1 MALYNLSAEQSVLGS
16 ILIEP
21 ESILVANQFN
31 LCVNDFFHPQHQ
43 ILYNCIK
50 KMYDSGDAI
59 DFVTLKHNLEKA
71 DLLEKAGGVS
81 YFTSLTSAV
90 PTTKNIDYHI
100 KILKELATKRN
111 IYNLISDKAKT
122 IKKMDGQDMIKLA
135 EEVKATVLDSPC
147 VNDLFVDASDIT
159 LDTTPSPSIETGFA
173 QLDAATSG
181 GLNFGTLTVLTG
193 SPGSG
198 KSTFLNQILANA
210 LSLGFNSFLYSGE
223 LTAQMAL
230 DWFYKTVSNPIH
242 LSFGV
247 NNFGKTIKVTEEGV
261 IQINKWL
268 KNKLF
273 LFSKNAQA
281 DETNISTVIEFL
293 AVKKNVKLFVLD
305 NLMTIEC
312 RGSDKYEKQINVIKS
327 LKNLARNYNIVI
339 ILVAHSNKNS
349 IMRSEPHVFDI
360 SGASEIANLSD
371 YILTTTRDNDRDNE
385 TTILLLK
392 NRITGLIKKH
402 LQLKFSPDR
411 KRFYTDSKLELERD
425 YGYGEVYEQESFC

>member
-31 LCVNDFFHPQHQ
+31 LCVNDFFHLQHQ
-43 ILYNCIK
+43 IIYNCLK
-50 KMYDSGDAI
+50 KMHDSGDAI

-135 EEVKATVLDSPC
+135 NEVKATVLDSPC
-147 VNDLFVDASDIT
+147 VDDLFVDASDIS
-159 LDTTPSPSIETGFA
+159 LDTTPSSSIETGFA
-173 QLDAATSG
+173 PLDAATSG

-193 SPGSG
+193 SPRSG

-230 DWFYKTVSNPIH
+230 DWFYKTVANPIH

-247 NNFGKTIKVTEEGV
+247 NRFGKTIKVTDEGV

-312 RGSDKYEKQINVIKS
+312 SGSDKYEKQINVIKS
-327 LKNLARNYNIVI
+327 LKNLAKHYNIVI

-349 IMRSEPHVFDI
+349 IQRREPHVFDI

-371 YILTTTRDNDRDNE
+371 YILNATRDNDRDNE

-411 KRFYTDSKLELERD
+411 KRFYTDSKLELERN

>member
-1 MALYNLSAEQSVLGS
+1 M
-16 ILIEP
+16 
-21 ESILVANQFN
+21 
-31 LCVNDFFHPQHQ
+31 
-43 ILYNCIK
+43 
-50 KMYDSGDAI
+50 
-59 DFVTLKHNLEKA
+59 
-71 DLLEKAGGVS
+71 
-81 YFTSLTSAV
+81 
-90 PTTKNIDYHI
+90 
-100 KILKELATKRN
+100 
-111 IYNLISDKAKT
+111 
-122 IKKMDGQDMIKLA
+122 
-135 EEVKATVLDSPC
+135 
-147 VNDLFVDASDIT
+147 
-159 LDTTPSPSIETGFA
+159 
-173 QLDAATSG
+173 
-181 GLNFGTLTVLTG
+181 
-193 SPGSG
+193 
-198 KSTFLNQILANA
+198 NQILANA

-230 DWFYKTVSNPIH
+230 DWFYKTVANPIH

-293 AVKKNVKLFVLD
+293 AVKKDVKLFVLD

-312 RGSDKYEKQINVIKS
+312 SGSDKYEKQINVIKS
-327 LKNLARNYNIVI
+327 LKNLAKHYNIVI

-349 IMRSEPHVFDI
+349 IMRREPHVFDI

-371 YILTTTRDNDRDNE
+371 YILTATRDNDRDNE

-425 YGYGEVYEQESFC
+425 YGYGEVYEQEMFC

>member
-1 MALYNLSAEQSVLGS
+1 MALYNLYAEQSVLGS

-43 ILYNCIK
+43 IIYNCIK
-50 KMYDSGDAI
+50 KMHDSGDAI

-90 PTTKNIDYHI
+90 PTTKNIYYHI

-135 EEVKATVLDSPC
+135 NEVKATVLDSPC
-147 VNDLFVDASDIT
+147 VDDLFVDASDIS

-173 QLDAATSG
+173 PLDAATSG

-230 DWFYKTVSNPIH
+230 DWFYKTVANPIH

-247 NNFGKTIKVTEEGV
+247 NSFGKTIKVTDEGV
-261 IQINKWL
+261 LQINKWL

-293 AVKKNVKLFVLD
+293 AVKKDVKLFVLD

-312 RGSDKYEKQINVIKS
+312 SGSDKYEKQINVIKS
-327 LKNLARNYNIVI
+327 LKNLAKHYNIVI

-349 IMRSEPHVFDI
+349 IMRREPHVFDI

-371 YILTTTRDNDRDNE
+371 YILNATRDNDVENE

>member
-1 MALYNLSAEQSVLGS
+1 MALYNFYAEQSVLGS

-31 LCVNDFFHPQHQ
+31 LGIDDFYHPQHQ
-43 ILYNCIK
+43 ILFNCMK
-50 KMYDSGDAI
+50 KIQKQGEAI
-59 DFVTLKHNLEKA
+59 DFITLKHNLEKE

-90 PTTKNIDYHI
+90 PTTSNIDYHI
-100 KILKELATKRN
+100 KILKELSTKRN

-147 VNDLFVDASDIT
+147 VDDLFVDASDIT
-159 LDTTPSPSIETGFA
+159 LDTKPSPSIETGFA
-173 QLDAATSG
+173 PLDAATSG

-223 LTAQMAL
+223 LTSQMAL

-242 LSFGV
+242 LSYGV
-247 NNFGKTIKVTEEGV
+247 NNFGKTIKVTDEGV
-261 IQINKWL
+261 RQINKWL

-281 DETNISTVIEFL
+281 DETNISTVIEYL
-293 AVKKNVKLFVLD
+293 AVKKDVKLFVLD

-312 RGSDKYEKQINVIKS
+312 SGSDKYEKQINVIKS
-327 LKNLARNYNIVI
+327 LKNLAKHYNIVI

-349 IMRSEPHVFDI
+349 IMRREPHVFDI

-371 YILTTTRDNDRDNE
+371 YILNATRDNDCENE

-402 LQLKFSPDR
+402 LQLKFSQDR
-411 KRFYTDSKLELERD
+411 KRFYTNAKLELSRD

>member
-1 MALYNLSAEQSVLGS
+1 MALYNLYAEQSVLGS

-31 LCVNDFFHPQHQ
+31 LCVNDFYHPQHQ
-43 ILYNCIK
+43 IIYNCIK
-50 KMYDSGDAI
+50 KMHDSGDAI
-59 DFVTLKHNLEKA
+59 DFVILKHNLEKS

-135 EEVKATVLDSPC
+135 NQVKATVLDSPC
-147 VNDLFVDASDIT
+147 VDDLFVDASDIS

-173 QLDAATSG
+173 PLDAATSG

-210 LSLGFNSFLYSGE
+210 LSLGFNLFLYSGE

-230 DWFYKTVSNPIH
+230 DWFYKTVANPIH

-247 NNFGKTIKVTEEGV
+247 NSFGKTIKVTDEGV
-261 IQINKWL
+261 LQINKWL
-268 KNKLF
+268 KDKLF

-293 AVKKNVKLFVLD
+293 AVKRDVKLFVLD

-312 RGSDKYEKQINVIKS
+312 SGSDKYEKQINVIKS
-327 LKNLARNYNIVI
+327 LKNLAKHYNIVI
-339 ILVAHSNKNS
+339 ILVAHSTKNS
-349 IMRSEPHVFDI
+349 IMRREPHVFDI

-371 YILTTTRDNDRDNE
+371 YILNATRDNDVENE

-425 YGYGEVYEQESFC
+425 YGYGEVYEQESFG

>member
-31 LCVNDFFHPQHQ
+31 LCVNDFFHLQHQ
-43 ILYNCIK
+43 IIYNCLK
-50 KMYDSGDAI
+50 KMHDSGDAI

-135 EEVKATVLDSPC
+135 NEVKATVLDSPC
-147 VNDLFVDASDIT
+147 VDDLFVDASDIS

-173 QLDAATSG
+173 PLDAATSG

-193 SPGSG
+193 SPRSG

-230 DWFYKTVSNPIH
+230 DWFYKTVANPIH

-247 NNFGKTIKVTEEGV
+247 NRFGKTIKVTDEGV

-293 AVKKNVKLFVLD
+293 AVKKNVKLFVLN

-312 RGSDKYEKQINVIKS
+312 SGSDKYEKQINVIKS
-327 LKNLARNYNIVI
+327 LKNLAKHYNIVI

-349 IMRSEPHVFDI
+349 IQRREPHVFDI

-371 YILTTTRDNDRDNE
+371 YILNATRDNDRDNE

-411 KRFYTDSKLELERD
+411 KRFYTDSKLELERN

>member
-1 MALYNLSAEQSVLGS
+1 MALYNLYAEQSVLGS

-43 ILYNCIK
+43 IIYNCIK
-50 KMYDSGDAI
+50 KMHDSGDAI
-59 DFVTLKHNLEKA
+59 DFVTLKHNLEKT

-111 IYNLISDKAKT
+111 IYNLISDRAKT

-135 EEVKATVLDSPC
+135 NEVKATVLDSPC
-147 VNDLFVDASDIT
+147 VDDLFVDASEIS

-173 QLDAATSG
+173 PLDAATSG

-223 LTAQMAL
+223 LPAQMAL
-230 DWFYKTVSNPIH
+230 DWFYKTVANPIH

-247 NNFGKTIKVTEEGV
+247 NRFGKTIKVTDEGV
-261 IQINKWL
+261 IQI
-268 KNKLF
+268 
-273 LFSKNAQA
+273 SKNAQA

-293 AVKKNVKLFVLD
+293 AVKKDVKLFVLD

-312 RGSDKYEKQINVIKS
+312 SGSDKYEKQINVIKS
-327 LKNLARNYNIVI
+327 LKNLAKHYNIVI

-349 IMRSEPHVFDI
+349 IQRREPHVFDI

-371 YILTTTRDNDRDNE
+371 YILNATRDNDRDNE

>member
-181 GLNFGTLTVLTG
+181 GVNFGTLTVLTG

-425 YGYGEVYEQESFC
+425 YGYGEVYEQERFC

>member
-1 MALYNLSAEQSVLGS
+1 M
-16 ILIEP
+16 
-21 ESILVANQFN
+21 
-31 LCVNDFFHPQHQ
+31 H
-43 ILYNCIK
+43 
-50 KMYDSGDAI
+50 DSGDAI
-59 DFVTLKHNLEKA
+59 DFVTLKHNLKKA

-122 IKKMDGQDMIKLA
+122 IKKMNGQDMIKLA
-135 EEVKATVLDSPC
+135 NEVKATVLDSPC
-147 VNDLFVDASDIT
+147 VDDLFVDASDIS

-230 DWFYKTVSNPIH
+230 DWFYKTVANPIH

-247 NNFGKTIKVTEEGV
+247 NSFGKTIKVTEEGV
-261 IQINKWL
+261 SQINKWL
-268 KNKLF
+268 REKLF
-273 LFSKNAQA
+273 LFSKNTQA
-281 DETNISTVIEFL
+281 DETNISTVIEYL
-293 AVKKNVKLFVLD
+293 AVNKNVKLFVLD

-312 RGSDKYEKQINVIKS
+312 RGTDKYENQINVIKS
-327 LKNLARNYNIVI
+327 LKNLAKNYNIVI

-360 SGASEIANLSD
+360 PGASEIANLSD
-371 YILTTTRDNDRDNE
+371 YILTATRDNDHDNE

-425 YGYGEVYEQESFC
+425 YGYGEVYEQERFC

>member
-1 MALYNLSAEQSVLGS
+1 MALYNLYAEQSVLGS

-43 ILYNCIK
+43 IIYNCIK
-50 KMYDSGDAI
+50 KMHDSGDAI

-90 PTTKNIDYHI
+90 PTTKNIYYHI

-135 EEVKATVLDSPC
+135 NEVKATVLDSPC
-147 VNDLFVDASDIT
+147 VDDLFVDASDIS

-173 QLDAATSG
+173 PLDAATSG

-230 DWFYKTVSNPIH
+230 DWFYKTVANPIH

-247 NNFGKTIKVTEEGV
+247 NSFGKTIKVTDEGV
-261 IQINKWL
+261 LQINKWL

-293 AVKKNVKLFVLD
+293 AVKKDVKLFVLD

-312 RGSDKYEKQINVIKS
+312 SGSDKYEKQINVIKS
-327 LKNLARNYNIVI
+327 LKNLAKHYNIVI

-349 IMRSEPHVFDI
+349 IMRREPHVFDI

-371 YILTTTRDNDRDNE
+371 YILNATRDNDRDNE

-402 LQLKFSPDR
+402 LQLKFRPDR

>member
-1 MALYNLSAEQSVLGS
+1 MALYNLYAEQSVLGS

-50 KMYDSGDAI
+50 KM
-59 DFVTLKHNLEKA
+59 
-71 DLLEKAGGVS
+71 
-81 YFTSLTSAV
+81 
-90 PTTKNIDYHI
+90 
-100 KILKELATKRN
+100 
-111 IYNLISDKAKT
+111 
-122 IKKMDGQDMIKLA
+122 DGQDMIKLA
-135 EEVKATVLDSPC
+135 NEVKATVLDSP
-147 VNDLFVDASDIT
+147 
-159 LDTTPSPSIETGFA
+159 LDSV
-173 QLDAATSG
+173 TSG

-193 SPGSG
+193 SLGSG
-198 KSTFLNQILANA
+198 KSTFLNQIIANA

-230 DWFYKTVSNPIH
+230 DWFYKTVANPIH

-247 NNFGKTIKVTEEGV
+247 NSFEKTIKVTDEGV

-293 AVKKNVKLFVLD
+293 SVKKDVKLFVLD

-312 RGSDKYEKQINVIKS
+312 SGSDKYEKQINVIKS
-327 LKNLARNYNIVI
+327 LKNLAKHYNIVI

-349 IMRSEPHVFDI
+349 IQRREPHVFDI

-371 YILTTTRDNDRDNE
+371 YILNATRDNDRDNE

-411 KRFYTDSKLELERD
+411 KRFYTGSKLELERD
-425 YGYGEVYEQESFC
+425 YAYGEVYEQESFC

>member
-21 ESILVANQFN
+21 ESVLVANQFN
-31 LCVNDFFHPQHQ
+31 LSVDDFFHPQHQ
-43 ILYNCIK
+43 IIYNCIK
-50 KMYDSGDAI
+50 KLHDSGDAI
-59 DFVTLKHNLEKA
+59 DFITLKHNLEKA

-135 EEVKATVLDSPC
+135 NEVKATILDSPC
-147 VNDLFVDASDIT
+147 VDDLFVDASDIT
-159 LDTTPSPSIETGFA
+159 LDTTPSPSIQTGFA
-173 QLDAATSG
+173 PLDSVTSG

-230 DWFYKTVSNPIH
+230 DWFYKTAANPIH

-247 NNFGKTIKVTEEGV
+247 NSFGKTIKVTEEGV
-261 IQINKWL
+261 SQINKWL
-268 KNKLF
+268 REKLF

-281 DETNISTVIEFL
+281 DETNISTVIEYL

-312 RGSDKYEKQINVIKS
+312 RGTDKYEKQINVIKS
-327 LKNLARNYNIVI
+327 LKNLAKNYNIVI

-349 IMRSEPHVFDI
+349 IQHREPHVFDI

-371 YILTTTRDNDRDNE
+371 YILTATRDNDRDNE

-411 KRFYTDSKLELERD
+411 KRFYTDAKLELERD

>member
-1 MALYNLSAEQSVLGS
+1 MALYNLYAEQSVLGS

-31 LCVNDFFHPQHQ
+31 LSVDDFFHPQHQ
-43 ILYNCIK
+43 IIYNCIK
-50 KMYDSGDAI
+50 KMHDSGDAI
-59 DFVTLKHNLEKA
+59 DFITLKHNLEKA

-90 PTTKNIDYHI
+90 PTTKNISYHI

-135 EEVKATVLDSPC
+135 NEVKATVLDTPC
-147 VNDLFVDASDIT
+147 VDDLFIDASDIS

-173 QLDAATSG
+173 PLDAATSG

-230 DWFYKTVSNPIH
+230 DWFYKTVANPIH

-247 NNFGKTIKVTEEGV
+247 NNFGKTIKVTDEGV
-261 IQINKWL
+261 LQINKWL

-312 RGSDKYEKQINVIKS
+312 RGTDKYEKQINVIKS
-327 LKNLARNYNIVI
+327 LKNLAKNYNIVI

-349 IMRSEPHVFDI
+349 IQHREPHVFDI

-371 YILTTTRDNDRDNE
+371 YILNATRENDTDNE

>member
-1 MALYNLSAEQSVLGS
+1 MALYNLYAEQSVLGS

-31 LCVNDFFHPQHQ
+31 LGVDDFFHPQHK
-43 ILYNCIK
+43 ILYNC
-50 KMYDSGDAI
+50 
-59 DFVTLKHNLEKA
+59 
-71 DLLEKAGGVS
+71 
-81 YFTSLTSAV
+81 
-90 PTTKNIDYHI
+90 
-100 KILKELATKRN
+100 
-111 IYNLISDKAKT
+111 

-135 EEVKATVLDSPC
+135 NEVKATVLDSPC
-147 VNDLFVDASDIT
+147 VDDLFVDASDIS

-173 QLDAATSG
+173 PLDAATSG
-181 GLNFGTLTVLTG
+181 GLNFDTLTVLTG

-210 LSLGFNSFLYSGE
+210 LNLGFNSFLYSGE

-230 DWFYKTVSNPIH
+230 DWFYKTVANPIH

-247 NNFGKTIKVTEEGV
+247 NSFGKTIKVTDEGV
-261 IQINKWL
+261 LQINKWL

-293 AVKKNVKLFVLD
+293 AVKKDVKLFVLD

-312 RGSDKYEKQINVIKS
+312 SGSDKYEKQINVIKS
-327 LKNLARNYNIVI
+327 LKNLAKHYNIVI

-349 IMRSEPHVFDI
+349 IMRREPHVFDI

-371 YILTTTRDNDRDNE
+371 YILTATRDNDRDNE

-392 NRITGLIKKH
+392 NRITELIKKH
-402 LQLKFSPDR
+402 LQLKFSPYR

-425 YGYGEVYEQESFC
+425 YGYGEVYEQESFCWFLMIKIIRDVNFHLSPDFDKTSVIGIARAREFLLLLIL

>member
-16 ILIEP
+16 ILIEQ

-43 ILYNCIK
+43 IIYNCIK
-50 KMYDSGDAI
+50 KMHDSGDAI
-59 DFVTLKHNLEKA
+59 DFVTLKHNLEKT

-122 IKKMDGQDMIKLA
+122 MKKMDGQDMIKLA
-135 EEVKATVLDSPC
+135 NEVKATVLDSPC
-147 VNDLFVDASDIT
+147 VDDLFVDASDIS

-173 QLDAATSG
+173 PLDAATSG

-230 DWFYKTVSNPIH
+230 DWFYKTVANPIH

-247 NNFGKTIKVTEEGV
+247 NRFGKTIKVTDEGV

-293 AVKKNVKLFVLD
+293 AVKKDVKLFVLD

-312 RGSDKYEKQINVIKS
+312 SGSDKYEKQINVIKS
-327 LKNLARNYNIVI
+327 LKNLAKHYNIVI

-349 IMRSEPHVFDI
+349 IMRREPHVFDI

-371 YILTTTRDNDRDNE
+371 YILNATRDNDRDNE

>member
-31 LCVNDFFHPQHQ
+31 LCVNDFFHLQHQ
-43 ILYNCIK
+43 IIYNCLK
-50 KMYDSGDAI
+50 KMHDSGDAI

-135 EEVKATVLDSPC
+135 NEVKATVLDSPC
-147 VNDLFVDASDIT
+147 VDDLFVDASDIT
-159 LDTTPSPSIETGFA
+159 LDTTPSPSIQTGFA
-173 QLDAATSG
+173 PLDAATSG

-193 SPGSG
+193 SPRSG

-230 DWFYKTVSNPIH
+230 DWFYKTVANPIH

-247 NNFGKTIKVTEEGV
+247 NRFGKTIKVTDEGV

-312 RGSDKYEKQINVIKS
+312 SGSDKYEKQINVIKS
-327 LKNLARNYNIVI
+327 LKNLAKHYNIVI

-349 IMRSEPHVFDI
+349 IQRREPHVFDI

-371 YILTTTRDNDRDNE
+371 YILNATRDNDRDNE

-411 KRFYTDSKLELERD
+411 KRFYTDSKLELERN

>member
-50 KMYDSGDAI
+50 KMHDSGDAI
-59 DFVTLKHNLEKA
+59 DFVTLKHNLEKT

-122 IKKMDGQDMIKLA
+122 IKKMNGQDMIKLA
-135 EEVKATVLDSPC
+135 NEVKATVLDSPC
-147 VNDLFVDASDIT
+147 VDDLFVDASDIT

-230 DWFYKTVSNPIH
+230 DWFYKTVANPIH

-247 NNFGKTIKVTEEGV
+247 NSFGKTIKVTDEGV
-261 IQINKWL
+261 LQINKWL

-293 AVKKNVKLFVLD
+293 AVKKDVKLFVLD

-312 RGSDKYEKQINVIKS
+312 SGSDKYEKQINVIKS
-327 LKNLARNYNIVI
+327 LKNLAKHYNIVI

-349 IMRSEPHVFDI
+349 IMRREPHVFDI

-371 YILTTTRDNDRDNE
+371 YILNATRDNDRDNE

>member
-1 MALYNLSAEQSVLGS
+1 MALYNLYAEQSVLGS

-50 KMYDSGDAI
+50 KMHDSGDAI
-59 DFVTLKHNLEKA
+59 DFVTLKHNLEKS

-90 PTTKNIDYHI
+90 PTTSNIDYHI
-100 KILKELATKRN
+100 KILKELSTKRN

-135 EEVKATVLDSPC
+135 EEVKATALDSPC
-147 VNDLFVDASDIT
+147 VDDLFVDASDIT
-159 LDTTPSPSIETGFA
+159 LDTKPSPSIETGFA
-173 QLDAATSG
+173 PLDAATSG

-210 LSLGFNSFLYSGE
+210 LSLRFNSFLYSGE
-223 LTAQMAL
+223 LTSQMAL

-242 LSFGV
+242 LSYGV
-247 NNFGKTIKVTEEGV
+247 NNFGKTIKITDEGV
-261 IQINKWL
+261 RQINKWL

-281 DETNISTVIEFL
+281 DETNISTVIEYL
-293 AVKKNVKLFVLD
+293 AVKKDVKLFVLD

-312 RGSDKYEKQINVIKS
+312 SGSDKYEKQINVIKS
-327 LKNLARNYNIVI
+327 LKNLAKHYNIVI

-349 IMRSEPHVFDI
+349 IMRREPHVFDI

-371 YILTTTRDNDRDNE
+371 YILNATRDNDCENE

-411 KRFYTDSKLELERD
+411 KRFYTNAKLELSRD

>member
-21 ESILVANQFN
+21 ESVLVANQFN
-31 LCVNDFFHPQHQ
+31 LSVDDFFHPQHQ
-43 ILYNCIK
+43 IIYNCIK
-50 KMYDSGDAI
+50 KLHDSGDAI
-59 DFVTLKHNLEKA
+59 DFITLKHNLEKV

-100 KILKELATKRN
+100 KILKELSTKRN

-135 EEVKATVLDSPC
+135 NEVKATILDSPC
-147 VNDLFVDASDIT
+147 VDDLFVDASDIT

-173 QLDAATSG
+173 PLDSVTSG

-230 DWFYKTVSNPIH
+230 DWFYKTVANPIH

-247 NNFGKTIKVTEEGV
+247 NSFGKTIKVTEEGV
-261 IQINKWL
+261 SQINKWL
-268 KNKLF
+268 REKLF

-293 AVKKNVKLFVLD
+293 ALKKNVKLFVLD

-312 RGSDKYEKQINVIKS
+312 RGTDKYEKQINVIKS
-327 LKNLARNYNIVI
+327 LKNLAKNYNIVI

-349 IMRSEPHVFDI
+349 IQHREPHVFDI

-371 YILTTTRDNDRDNE
+371 YILTATRDNDRDNE

-411 KRFYTDSKLELERD
+411 KRFYTDAKLELERD

>member
-31 LCVNDFFHPQHQ
+31 LCVSDFFHPQHQ
-43 ILYNCIK
+43 IIYNCIK
-50 KMYDSGDAI
+50 KMHDSGDAI

-135 EEVKATVLDSPC
+135 NEVKATVLDSPC
-147 VNDLFVDASDIT
+147 VDDLFVDASDIS

-173 QLDAATSG
+173 PLDAATSG
-181 GLNFGTLTVLTG
+181 GLNFGTFTVLTG

-223 LTAQMAL
+223 LPAQMAL
-230 DWFYKTVSNPIH
+230 DWFYKTVANPIH

-247 NNFGKTIKVTEEGV
+247 NRFGKTIKVTDEGV

-293 AVKKNVKLFVLD
+293 AVKKDVKLFVLD

-312 RGSDKYEKQINVIKS
+312 SGSDKYEKQINVIKS
-327 LKNLARNYNIVI
+327 LKNLAKHYNIVI

-349 IMRSEPHVFDI
+349 IQRREPHVFDI

-371 YILTTTRDNDRDNE
+371 YILNATRDNDRDNE

-411 KRFYTDSKLELERD
+411 KRFYTGSKLELERD

>member
-16 ILIEP
+16 ILVEP
-21 ESILVANQFN
+21 ESILVSNQFN

-43 ILYNCIK
+43 IIYNCIK
-50 KMYDSGDAI
+50 KMHDSGDAI

-90 PTTKNIDYHI
+90 PTTKNIYYHI

-135 EEVKATVLDSPC
+135 NEVKATVLDSPC
-147 VNDLFVDASDIT
+147 VDDLFVDASDIS

-173 QLDAATSG
+173 PLDAATSG

-223 LTAQMAL
+223 LPAQMAL
-230 DWFYKTVSNPIH
+230 DWFYKTVANPIH

-247 NNFGKTIKVTEEGV
+247 NRFGKTIKVTDEGV

-312 RGSDKYEKQINVIKS
+312 SGSDKYEKQINVIKS
-327 LKNLARNYNIVI
+327 LKNLAKHYNIVI

-349 IMRSEPHVFDI
+349 IQRREPHVFDI

-371 YILTTTRDNDRDNE
+371 YILNAIRDNDVENE

>member
-1 MALYNLSAEQSVLGS
+1 MALYNLYAEQSVLGS

-43 ILYNCIK
+43 IIYNC
-50 KMYDSGDAI
+50 
-59 DFVTLKHNLEKA
+59 
-71 DLLEKAGGVS
+71 
-81 YFTSLTSAV
+81 
-90 PTTKNIDYHI
+90 
-100 KILKELATKRN
+100 
-111 IYNLISDKAKT
+111 

-135 EEVKATVLDSPC
+135 NEVKATVLDSPC
-147 VNDLFVDASDIT
+147 VDDLFVDASDIT
-159 LDTTPSPSIETGFA
+159 LDTTPSPSIQTGFA
-173 QLDAATSG
+173 PLDAATSG

-247 NNFGKTIKVTEEGV
+247 NSFGKTIKVTEEGV
-261 IQINKWL
+261 SQINKWL
-268 KNKLF
+268 RGKLF

-312 RGSDKYEKQINVIKS
+312 RGTDKYEKQINVIKS
-327 LKNLARNYNIVI
+327 LKNLAKNYNIVI

-371 YILTTTRDNDRDNE
+371 YILNATRDNDRDNE

-411 KRFYTDSKLELERD
+411 KRFYTDAKLELECD

>member
-1 MALYNLSAEQSVLGS
+1 MLGFSQQIAADYGLDLNDLAILRWFVDFKESGNMRSMEIDRNVYYWVLYEK
-16 ILIEP
+16 IP
-21 ESILVANQFN
+21 EELFI
-31 LCVNDFFHPQHQ
+31 
-43 ILYNCIK
+43 IK
-50 KMYDSGDAI
+50 LQK
-59 DFVTLKHNLEKA
+59 
-71 DLLEKAGGVS
+71 
-81 YFTSLTSAV
+81 SAV
-90 PTTKNIDYHI
+90 PTTKNIYYHI

-135 EEVKATVLDSPC
+135 NEVKATVLDSPC
-147 VNDLFVDASDIT
+147 VDDLFVDASDIS
-159 LDTTPSPSIETGFA
+159 LDTTPSPSIQTGFA
-173 QLDAATSG
+173 PLDAATSG

-230 DWFYKTVSNPIH
+230 DWFYKTVANPIH

-247 NNFGKTIKVTEEGV
+247 NSFGKTIKVTDEGV

-281 DETNISTVIEFL
+281 DETNMSTVIEFL
-293 AVKKNVKLFVLD
+293 AVKKDVKLFVLD

-312 RGSDKYEKQINVIKS
+312 SGSDKYEKQINVIKS
-327 LKNLARNYNIVI
+327 LKNLAKHYNIVI

-349 IMRSEPHVFDI
+349 IQHREPHVFDI

-371 YILTTTRDNDRDNE
+371 YILNATRDNDRDNE

-411 KRFYTDSKLELERD
+411 KRFYTDAKLELERD
-425 YGYGEVYEQESFC
+425 YGYGEVYEQERFC

>member
-1 MALYNLSAEQSVLGS
+1 MALYNLYAEQSVLGS

-50 KMYDSGDAI
+50 KMHNSGDAI
-59 DFVTLKHNLEKA
+59 DFVTLKHNLEKI

-90 PTTKNIDYHI
+90 PTTKNISYHI

-135 EEVKATVLDSPC
+135 NEVKSTVLDSPC
-147 VNDLFVDASDIT
+147 VDDLFVDASDIT
-159 LDTTPSPSIETGFA
+159 LDTTPSPSIQTGFA
-173 QLDAATSG
+173 PLDAVTSG

-198 KSTFLNQILANA
+198 KSTFLNQILANT

-230 DWFYKTVSNPIH
+230 DWFYKTVANPIH

-247 NNFGKTIKVTEEGV
+247 NSFGKTIKVTEEGV
-261 IQINKWL
+261 SQINKWL
-268 KNKLF
+268 REKLF

-327 LKNLARNYNIVI
+327 LKNLAKNYNIVI

-371 YILTTTRDNDRDNE
+371 YILTATRDNDRDNE

-411 KRFYTDSKLELERD
+411 KRFYTDAKLELERD

>member
-21 ESILVANQFN
+21 KSVLVANQFN
-31 LCVNDFFHPQHQ
+31 LSVDDFFHPQHQ
-43 ILYNCIK
+43 IIYNCIK
-50 KMYDSGDAI
+50 KLHDSGDAI
-59 DFVTLKHNLEKA
+59 DFITLKHNLEKA

-135 EEVKATVLDSPC
+135 NEVKATILDSPC
-147 VNDLFVDASDIT
+147 VDDLFVDASDIT
-159 LDTTPSPSIETGFA
+159 LDTTPSPSIQTGFA
-173 QLDAATSG
+173 PLDSVTSG

-230 DWFYKTVSNPIH
+230 DWFYKTVANPIH

-247 NNFGKTIKVTEEGV
+247 NSFGKTIKVTEEGV
-261 IQINKWL
+261 SQINKWL
-268 KNKLF
+268 REKLF

-293 AVKKNVKLFVLD
+293 ALKKNVKLFVLD

-312 RGSDKYEKQINVIKS
+312 RGTDKYEKQINVIKS
-327 LKNLARNYNIVI
+327 LKNLAKNYNIVI

-349 IMRSEPHVFDI
+349 IQHREPHVFDI

-371 YILTTTRDNDRDNE
+371 YILTATRDNDRDNE

-411 KRFYTDSKLELERD
+411 KRFYTDAKLELERD
-425 YGYGEVYEQESFC
+425 YGYGEVYEQEIFC

>member
-1 MALYNLSAEQSVLGS
+1 MALYNLYAEQSVLGS

-50 KMYDSGDAI
+50 KMHDSGDAI
-59 DFVTLKHNLEKA
+59 DFVTLKHNLEKT

-122 IKKMDGQDMIKLA
+122 IKKMNGQDMIKLA
-135 EEVKATVLDSPC
+135 NEVKATVLDSPC
-147 VNDLFVDASDIT
+147 VDDLFVDASDIS

-198 KSTFLNQILANA
+198 KSTFLKQILANA

-247 NNFGKTIKVTEEGV
+247 NSFGKTIKVTDEGV
-261 IQINKWL
+261 SQINKWL
-268 KNKLF
+268 REKLF

-281 DETNISTVIEFL
+281 DETNISTVIEYL
-293 AVKKNVKLFVLD
+293 AVKKDVKLFVLD

-312 RGSDKYEKQINVIKS
+312 SGSDKYEKQINVIKS
-327 LKNLARNYNIVI
+327 LKNLAKHYNIVI

-349 IMRSEPHVFDI
+349 IMRREPHVFDI

-371 YILTTTRDNDRDNE
+371 YILTATRDNDRDNE

-411 KRFYTDSKLELERD
+411 KRFYTDAKLELERD

>member
-1 MALYNLSAEQSVLGS
+1 MALYNLYAEQSVLGS

-31 LCVNDFFHPQHQ
+31 LCVNDFFHPQHK

-50 KMYDSGDAI
+50 KMHDSGDAI

-90 PTTKNIDYHI
+90 PTTKNIYYHI

-135 EEVKATVLDSPC
+135 NEVKATVLDSPC
-147 VNDLFVDASDIT
+147 VDDLFVDASDIS

-173 QLDAATSG
+173 PLDAATSG

-230 DWFYKTVSNPIH
+230 DWFYKTVANPIH

-247 NNFGKTIKVTEEGV
+247 NSFGKTIKVTDEGV
-261 IQINKWL
+261 LQINKWL

-312 RGSDKYEKQINVIKS
+312 SGSDKYEKQINVIKS
-327 LKNLARNYNIVI
+327 LKNLAKHYNIVI

-349 IMRSEPHVFDI
+349 IMRREPHVFDI

-371 YILTTTRDNDRDNE
+371 YILNATRDNDRDNE

-425 YGYGEVYEQESFC
+425 YGYSEVYEQESFC

>member
-1 MALYNLSAEQSVLGS
+1 MALYNLYAEQSVLGS

-31 LCVNDFFHPQHQ
+31 LCVNDFYHPQHQ
-43 ILYNCIK
+43 IIYNCIK
-50 KMYDSGDAI
+50 KMHDSGDAI
-59 DFVTLKHNLEKA
+59 DFVTLKHNLEKS

-135 EEVKATVLDSPC
+135 NEVKATVLDSPC
-147 VNDLFVDASDIT
+147 VDDLFVDASDIS
-159 LDTTPSPSIETGFA
+159 LDTTPSPSIQTGFA
-173 QLDAATSG
+173 PLDAATSG

-198 KSTFLNQILANA
+198 KSTFLKQILANA

-230 DWFYKTVSNPIH
+230 DWFYKTVANPIH

-247 NNFGKTIKVTEEGV
+247 NSFGKTIKVTDEGV

-281 DETNISTVIEFL
+281 DETNMSTVIEFL
-293 AVKKNVKLFVLD
+293 AVKKDVKLFVLD

-312 RGSDKYEKQINVIKS
+312 SGSDKYEKQINVIKS
-327 LKNLARNYNIVI
+327 LKNLAKHYNIVI

-349 IMRSEPHVFDI
+349 IQHREPHVFDI

-371 YILTTTRDNDRDNE
+371 YILNATRDNDRDNE

-411 KRFYTDSKLELERD
+411 KRFYTDAKLELERD
-425 YGYGEVYEQESFC
+425 YGYGEVYEQERFC

>member
-1 MALYNLSAEQSVLGS
+1 M
-16 ILIEP
+16 
-21 ESILVANQFN
+21 
-31 LCVNDFFHPQHQ
+31 H
-43 ILYNCIK
+43 
-50 KMYDSGDAI
+50 DSGDAI
-59 DFVTLKHNLEKA
+59 DFVTLKHNLEKI

-90 PTTKNIDYHI
+90 PTTKNIYYHI

-135 EEVKATVLDSPC
+135 NEVKATILDSPC
-147 VNDLFVDASDIT
+147 VDDLFVYASDIT
-159 LDTTPSPSIETGFA
+159 LDTTPSPSIQTGFA
-173 QLDAATSG
+173 PLDAATSG

-198 KSTFLNQILANA
+198 KSTFLNHIRANA
-210 LSLGFNSFLYSGE
+210 LSLGLNSFLYSGE

-230 DWFYKTVSNPIH
+230 DWFYKTVANPIH

-247 NNFGKTIKVTEEGV
+247 NSFGKTIKVTDEGV
-261 IQINKWL
+261 LQINKWL
-268 KNKLF
+268 KNRLF

-293 AVKKNVKLFVLD
+293 AVKKDVKLFVLD

-312 RGSDKYEKQINVIKS
+312 SGSDKYEKQINVIKS
-327 LKNLARNYNIVI
+327 LKNLAKNYNIVI

-371 YILTTTRDNDRDNE
+371 YILTATRDNDRDNE

-402 LQLKFSPDR
+402 LQLKFSPYR

>member
-50 KMYDSGDAI
+50 KMHDSGDAI
-59 DFVTLKHNLEKA
+59 DFVTLKHNLEKTY
-71 DLLEKAGGVS
+71 LLEKAGGVS

-122 IKKMDGQDMIKLA
+122 IKKMNGQDMIKLA
-135 EEVKATVLDSPC
+135 NEVKATVLDSPC
-147 VNDLFVDASDIT
+147 VDDLFVDASDIT

-223 LTAQMAL
+223 LTAQMVL

-312 RGSDKYEKQINVIKS
+312 SGSDKYEKQINVIKS
-327 LKNLARNYNIVI
+327 LKNLAKHYNIVI

-349 IMRSEPHVFDI
+349 IQRREPHVFDI

-371 YILTTTRDNDRDNE
+371 YILNATRENDTDNE

-425 YGYGEVYEQESFC
+425 YGYGEVYEQENFS

>member
-1 MALYNLSAEQSVLGS
+1 MALYNLYAEQSVLGS

-31 LCVNDFFHPQHQ
+31 LCVNDFYHPQHQ
-43 ILYNCIK
+43 IIYNCIK
-50 KMYDSGDAI
+50 KMHDSGDAI
-59 DFVTLKHNLEKA
+59 DFVTLKHNLEKS

-90 PTTKNIDYHI
+90 PTTKNISYHI

-135 EEVKATVLDSPC
+135 NEVKATVLDSPC
-147 VNDLFVDASDIT
+147 VDDLFVDASDIS
-159 LDTTPSPSIETGFA
+159 LDTTPSPSIQTGFA
-173 QLDAATSG
+173 PLDAATSG

-230 DWFYKTVSNPIH
+230 DWFYKTVANPIH

-247 NNFGKTIKVTEEGV
+247 NSFGKTIKVTDEGV
-261 IQINKWL
+261 LQINKWL

-293 AVKKNVKLFVLD
+293 AVKKDVKLFVLD

-312 RGSDKYEKQINVIKS
+312 SGSDKYEKQINVIKS
-327 LKNLARNYNIVI
+327 LKNLAKHYNIVI

-349 IMRSEPHVFDI
+349 IMRREPHVFDI

-371 YILTTTRDNDRDNE
+371 YILNATRDNDVENE

>member
-1 MALYNLSAEQSVLGS
+1 MALYNLYAEQSVLGS

-31 LCVNDFFHPQHQ
+31 LCVNDFFHPQHK

-50 KMYDSGDAI
+50 KMHDSGDAI

-90 PTTKNIDYHI
+90 PTTKNIYYHI

-135 EEVKATVLDSPC
+135 NEVKATVLDSPC
-147 VNDLFVDASDIT
+147 VDDLFIDASDIS

-173 QLDAATSG
+173 PLDAATSG

-230 DWFYKTVSNPIH
+230 DWFYKTVANPIH

-247 NNFGKTIKVTEEGV
+247 NSFGKTIKVTDEGV
-261 IQINKWL
+261 LQINKWL

-293 AVKKNVKLFVLD
+293 AVKKDVKLFVLD

-312 RGSDKYEKQINVIKS
+312 SGSDKYEKQINVIKS
-327 LKNLARNYNIVI
+327 LKNLAKHYNIVI

-349 IMRSEPHVFDI
+349 IMRREPHVFDI

-371 YILTTTRDNDRDNE
+371 YILNATRDNDRDNE

-425 YGYGEVYEQESFC
+425 YGYSEVYEQESFC